1 MKAVFTFKIIDK
13 YGEITTC
20 NMIEPLDKPISR
32 IMDRIKDL
40 KSKEVCITGNITLQ
54 FVEEDR

>member
-1 MKAVFTFKIIDK
+1 MKAVFTFKIIDN

-20 NMIEPLDKPISR
+20 NMIEPLNKPISR
-32 IMDRIKDL
+32 INDRIKDL
-40 KSKEVCITGNITLQ
+40 QSKGFYITGNVTLQ

>member
-1 MKAVFTFKIIDK
+1 MKAVFTFKIIDNH
-13 YGEITTC
+13 GEIQLC

-32 IMDRIKDL
+32 VMNRIKDL
-40 KSKEVCITGNITLQ
+40 ESKKVYITGNITLQ